1 MLGRNWAWL
10 ALAWCACDGAGAAS
24 EDAERSATVAAT
36 PEIDPSPRTV
46 LSPDSDL
53 DALAWVDRLEL
64 ERAIAADDPRFSPRL
79 DETGPLL
86 GIEGSAVA
94 SFSSSGTHLALSGRD
109 ATLALAAMGR
119 EGVPAPLNASRF
131 EMAGP
136 ELRSGRAPGVVE
148 WWRSLPSGLEHGVN
162 IATRPSGEGA
172 LTLEMAVGGELSVRT
187 ESETS
192 VAMLDASNQV
202 VARYAELLVL
212 DADGATV
219 PARMSASRGTIRIE
233 IDDAQARYPLV
244 VDPLVVVSEMQLTP
258 SVSGMDTFYGLATAI
273 SGDGTRAIVGSVDG
287 ASVGRVFIYLRTGA
301 TWTQERV
308 INAPMTAADCRFGQ
322 SVALSRNGAVAIV
335 GAPNCLS
342 GTSSSA
348 AFIYARTGTTWALD
362 QRLPSPEREFGDA
375 VAITADG
382 TRALIG
388 APLGGPMVRGEAY
401 VFLRGATTWAL
412 ESSLPPA
419 ADAGN
424 DGYGGSVALAADG
437 TRAVVGMPR
446 HDLDGNNDVGSA
458 HFFVRSGTTW
468 TREAD
473 IPAPVGF
480 RSDFNEFGRSV
491 AMSSD
496 GTRTLIG
503 SGSGGWVYLRGTGGW
518 AFEAQLADA
527 AGDSGLGTAVALSS
541 NGNRALLGG
550 LVGTFGADIFVRS
563 GTTWALGGRLID
575 PAVTSDAAHGSA
587 LSISDNGA
595 RAIVGAPNTDVVF
608 RNDGTAFVYTIALA
622 PAGTSCTSNAVCAS
636 GFCTDGVCCN
646 NACNGTCRACVSAE
660 TGIADGTC
668 APLSAALA
676 PTITCRPSAGVCDVA
691 EICSASSETCPTDD
705 FVPSSMVCNASTGE
719 PCDVAEFCTGTSA
732 ACPTDVAAP
741 MGTVCRAAAPT
752 SCDAPEVCNGTAKT
766 CPTDVNLPEGAVC
779 RPVVSGGCDV
789 AAETCSGTSSVCP
802 PDSFAPAAT
811 VCRPAVSGGC
821 DLAERC
827 TGTSNACPADAIV
840 PAGTSCRPEVAGG
853 CDVAEVCNGTNT
865 CPTDV
870 VRAGGT
876 MCRAAA
882 AGGCDVPETCN
893 GSAPTC
899 PVNTFAPNTRICRM
913 AAAGGCD
920 VPESCTGTGA
930 ACPTNRFAP
939 ATLVCRGAADVCDVP
954 ESCTGTAAACPS
966 DILAPS
972 TTTCRA
978 AVPGG
983 CDVPETC
990 SGTAIACPPDV
1001 FQPNTTV
1008 CRTVSGDC
1016 DVAESCTGA
1025 SNACPIDG
1033 FLPASS
1039 ICREAAGAC
1048 DAREVCDGGGPT
1060 CPGDLR
1066 VPMGTPCGG
1075 TGLGSCSSPGVC
1087 NGSSVSCPGSSPR
1100 PAGTVCVPRVAG
1112 NPCDLD
1118 DVCDG
1123 ASDACVARFAD
1134 ATAPCGSPVSG
1145 VCDAPDH
1152 CAGPTSATC
1161 IVEFLSGDVCRP
1173 STGVCDPADLCTGG
1187 SVDCPA
1193 DVPAPMGTLC
1203 RPADGLCDRI
1213 ETCTGTSTV
1222 CPGDVFAAFGTECR
1236 PPVDGTCDLAETCV
1250 GTADC
1255 PPDRFAPATTQCG
1268 VSSGEDCDADDFCAG
1283 TSAECVDAFLSG
1295 VECRAAAGA
1304 CDTREVC
1311 SGSSASCPPDG
1322 FLASGVVCRASDLTC
1337 DPAESCDGLA
1347 SACPAD
1353 VNSCVA
1359 TDAGPEADSG
1369 PSPDAGPPPPP
1380 PTTGCACAL
1389 GPAPSTPR
1397 GPLLAFLGLALA
1409 LGARRRRA

>member
-1 MLGRNWAWL
+1 
-10 ALAWCACDGAGAAS
+10 
-24 EDAERSATVAAT
+24 
-36 PEIDPSPRTV
+36 
-46 LSPDSDL
+46 
-53 DALAWVDRLEL
+53 
-64 ERAIAADDPRFSPRL
+64 
-79 DETGPLL
+79 
-86 GIEGSAVA
+86 
-94 SFSSSGTHLALSGRD
+94 
-109 ATLALAAMGR
+109 
-119 EGVPAPLNASRF
+119 
-131 EMAGP
+131 
-136 ELRSGRAPGVVE
+136 
-148 WWRSLPSGLEHGVN
+148 
-162 IATRPSGEGA
+162 
-172 LTLEMAVGGELSVRT
+172 
-187 ESETS
+187 
-192 VAMLDASNQV
+192 
-202 VARYAELLVL
+202 
-212 DADGATV
+212 
-219 PARMSASRGTIRIE
+219 
-233 IDDAQARYPLV
+233 V
-244 VDPLVVVSEMQLTP
+244 VDPLVVVTEMQLTP

-870 VRAGGT
+870 VRASGT

-930 ACPTNRFAP
+930 ACPTNLFAP
-939 ATLVCRGAADVCDVP
+939 ATLVCRGAADACDVP

-966 DILAPS
+966 DSLAPS

-990 SGTAIACPPDV
+990 SGSATACPPDV

-1008 CRTVSGDC
+1008 CRTVAGDC

-1066 VPMGTPCGG
+1066 VPTGTPCGG

-1087 NGSSVSCPGSSPR
+1087 NGSSVSCPGSTPLSV
-1100 PAGTVCVPRVAG
+1100 GTICVPRVAG

-1123 ASDACVARFAD
+1123 VSDACVARFAD

-1145 VCDAPDH
+1145 DCDAPDH

-1173 STGVCDPADLCTGG
+1173 STGVCDP
-1187 SVDCPA
+1187 
-1193 DVPAPMGTLC
+1193 
-1203 RPADGLCDRI
+1203 
-1213 ETCTGTSTV
+1213 
-1222 CPGDVFAAFGTECR
+1222 
-1236 PPVDGTCDLAETCV
+1236 
-1250 GTADC
+1250 
-1255 PPDRFAPATTQCG
+1255 
-1268 VSSGEDCDADDFCAG
+1268 
-1283 TSAECVDAFLSG
+1283 
-1295 VECRAAAGA
+1295 
-1304 CDTREVC
+1304 
-1311 SGSSASCPPDG
+1311 
-1322 FLASGVVCRASDLTC
+1322 
-1337 DPAESCDGLA
+1337 
-1347 SACPAD
+1347 
-1353 VNSCVA
+1353 
-1359 TDAGPEADSG
+1359 
-1369 PSPDAGPPPPP
+1369 
-1380 PTTGCACAL
+1380 
-1389 GPAPSTPR
+1389 R
-1397 GPLLAFLGLALA
+1397 GPVHRRQRRLPGRRARAHGHPVPSGRWPLRSHRDLHRHLDRLPGRRVRRVRHRVPPASRWDVRPRRDVRGHGGLSARQVRARHHPVRCLLGRGL
-1409 LGARRRRA
+1409 RRRRLLRGHLGGVRGCVSLGRRVPRCSGCVRHAGGLLGLERELPTRRVPRLGCGVPCLRSHLRPRGELRWARERVSRGREQLRRHGRGARGRLGPEPRRRSSAPAAHHGLRLRAGSGAHDAERTAPRALGSGAGTRGAPQTRLNFREGAAA